1 MKTELLVI
9 MFMQLSFQSA
19 PSAEENRSLPFDRAR
34 INRYSLDGLPRSI
47 SIRQGQDIWLG
58 YDLER
63 ATLQKV
69 WRAPSGKPGLS
80 EGFTTRS
87 LGTTLFED
95 KTDDAWKLQTRK
107 QTLPL
112 KIRYL
117 GCSQREKYF
126 ELSWELQ
133 HESHKFVLLERI
145 SISKASD
152 AIKASRILRVKGLN
166 SGDSLLLP
174 NSAGEAWHS
183 SENNSAR
190 SLTDEQWHLI
200 YLP

>member
-19 PSAEENRSLPFDRAR
+19 PAAEENRSLPFDRAR

-87 LGTTLFED
+87 LGTSLFED
-95 KTDDAWKLQTRK
+95 KTDDAWKLQTKK

-133 HESHKFVLLERI
+133 HGSRKFRLYERI
-145 SISKASD
+145 P
-152 AIKASRILRVKGLN
+152 ILNNNDETEATRSMRTEGLN
-166 SGDSLLLP
+166 AGEALLFP
-174 NSAGEAWHS
+174 NSAGKAWRN
-183 SENNSAR
+183 SEGKLAR
-190 SLTDEQWHLI
+190 SLAGKQWNQIHL
-200 YLP
+200 P